1 MLLFLLLLLVVIMT
15 GFLTVDLH
23 LEARPLKFVLGVEH
37 ALLQVAHLLLLTLRL
52 ADAERRDAL
61 VLFAGHHWQSIKER
75 VVICNHLILDD
86 VGFARLDVD
95 VVGCEDA
102 MILIQHVEHL
112 E

>member
-1 MLLFLLLLLVVIMT
+1 MFLLLLLVVVVIMT

-23 LEARPLKFVLGVEH
+23 LEACPIKFVLGVEH
-37 ALLQVAHLLLLTLRL
+37 ALLQVAHLLLLTLGL

-61 VLFAGHHWQSIKER
+61 VLLARHHWQSVEER
-75 VVICNHLILDD
+75 VMICNHLILDD